1 MICKKCHGRGYPYT
15 LEVDLS
21 SNCRVLDAVP
31 CECGGCGIVHCC
43 EGECVDQAEKEKPH
57 EAKEAK

>member
-1 MICKKCHGRGYPYT
+1 MICKKCHGRGYT
-15 LEVDLS
+15 LEADPS
-21 SNCRVLDAVP
+21 SDSRAVP

-57 EAKEAK
+57 GAEEAK